1 MPLHVLSQ
9 QDRFLSL
16 EGGLPIVVINTAQEI
31 KMGWK
36 RKNQWPLREKSTLVF
51 TSMEKY
57 MSSVDMMEKIKEWQV
72 VKPLIFLTNSGRL

>member
-1 MPLHVLSQ
+1 MPLHVLFQ

-16 EGGLPIVVINTAQEI
+16 EGGLPIVVINTALEI
-31 KMGWK
+31 KMDWK
-36 RKNQWPLREKSTLVF
+36 RKNQWPLQEKSILVF

-72 VKPLIFLTNSGRL
+72 VKPLIFLTKSGRL